1 MPLKVF
7 LSGAIEG
14 NEEYGRE
21 WRKVATHRLHLHG
34 YDVLD
39 PTSLYDFE
47 YETPD
52 EVVEKNLFLQ
62 KRADILLVEYLIPD
76 RQYIGTDFE
85 MAYAKLNGQPSVVFA
100 SPQAKNRVYLQYMNT
115 KVCASMEDAIEYISI
130 NYPAEM

>member
-14 NEEYGRE
+14 VEEYGRE
-21 WRKVATHRLHLHG
+21 WRKVATNRLHLYG

-39 PTSLYDFE
+39 PSCLIDFE

-52 EVVEKNLFLQ
+52 EIAEKNLFLQ
-62 KRADILLVEYLIPD
+62 KRADIILVEYMIPD

-85 MAYAKLNGQPSVVFA
+85 MAYAKINGQPSVVFA
-100 SPQAKNRVYLQYMNT
+100 SSQAINRVYLQYMNT
-115 KVCASMEDAIEYISI
+115 KVCRSMTEAIEYISI
-130 NYPAEM
+130 NYPSES